1 MQNFRRMIALAGKR
15 RRSEEGHVI
24 NLPAATSV
32 AVSASAKLKFAGAFA
47 VSRSVAERVRTSLDN
62 LTASAEAR
70 RQQIEQQRLLQHQAV
85 DDRAAALQALVYDE
99 SALRTSHLERQLI
112 DTDKADDALRAEQSV
127 FESPSTA
134 LTQSIALLPSV
145 AVAAEEIA
153 VQLDPAPVLYAISRF
168 GIVFGAQP
176 FTMLFDRAFALL
188 IGRDG
193 KNDAVAAFTM
203 FEDAAV
209 HGNTRAMGYAATQLY
224 RGFGIKQD
232 KVRARQM
239 YTEAAK
245 HGDLYSRAMVIL
257 LDKRVAEYGEAL
269 SLVRHAASTGHVLAE
284 FNLGVCF
291 QKGIGCDIN
300 NQAAVE
306 WFRRSADQGYA
317 IAQSALAMCYYSG
330 TGVPKDR
337 VKAAS
342 LYRLAA
348 DQGFALAQFNLGVC
362 LEKGKGVD
370 KDPVQAVMWCRRA
383 ADQGYARAQLFI
395 ANYFESSVKD
405 VVQAAVWYRRAADQ
419 SNAVAQNI
427 LGICYSTGTGV
438 DKDPVQAAMWFTR
451 AAEQGD
457 AIAQQNLGS
466 IFYHGDGVGILVD
479 YAQAV
484 KWFTLAAAQGRASA
498 HYYMGLCYS
507 KGRGVAKCLVNAVS
521 SLQCAADL
529 GNDNAMQCL
538 VCIQAVL

>member
-1 MQNFRRMIALAGKR
+1 MLLIAGKR
-15 RRSEEGHVI
+15 RRSDDTMAT
-24 NLPAATSV
+24 NLPAAT
-32 AVSASAKLKFAGAFA
+32 ASFAKQTFAGAFA
-47 VSRSVAERVRTSLDN
+47 MSRSVAERVHTSLDN

-70 RQQIEQQRLLQHQAV
+70 RQQIEQQRLLQHEAV
-85 DDRAAALQALVYDE
+85 DARAAALQALVRDE

-127 FESPSTA
+127 FESPSA
-134 LTQSIALLPSV
+134 VLTQRIALLPSI
-145 AVAAEEIA
+145 AVDVDTIA
-153 VQLDPAPVLYAISRF
+153 VQLDPAPVLYAISQF
-168 GIVFGAQP
+168 GVVFGAQP
-176 FTMLFDRAFALL
+176 ATMLFDKGFALL
-188 IGRDG
+188 LGRDG
-193 KNDAVAAFTM
+193 KKDAVAAFTT

-209 HGNTRAMGYAATQLY
+209 HGNTTAMGYAATQLY

-232 KVRARQM
+232 KVRAQQI

-245 HGDLYSRAMVIL
+245 HGDLYSRAMVIVL
-257 LDKRVAEYGEAL
+257 NKRAAEYGKAL

-284 FNLGVCF
+284 YFLGVCF

-306 WFRRSADQGYA
+306 WFQRSADQSYA

-330 TGVPKDR
+330 TGVQKDR

-342 LYRLAA
+342 LYELAA
-348 DQGFALAQFNLGVC
+348 DQGFALAQFNVGVSF
-362 LEKGKGVD
+362 EKGEGVE
-370 KDPVQAVMWCRRA
+370 KDPVRAAVWCRRA

-395 ANYFESSVKD
+395 GNYFETSVKD
-405 VVQAAVWYRRAADQ
+405 VVHAAVWYRRAADQ
-419 SNAVAQNI
+419 SNAAAQNI
-427 LGICYSTGTGV
+427 LGICYRLGTGV

-466 IFYHGDGVGILVD
+466 LFYHGDGVSKD
-479 YAQAV
+479 YVQAV

-507 KGRGVAKCLVNAVS
+507 KGRGVAKCLVHAVS

-538 VCIQAVL
+538 VNIQAVL